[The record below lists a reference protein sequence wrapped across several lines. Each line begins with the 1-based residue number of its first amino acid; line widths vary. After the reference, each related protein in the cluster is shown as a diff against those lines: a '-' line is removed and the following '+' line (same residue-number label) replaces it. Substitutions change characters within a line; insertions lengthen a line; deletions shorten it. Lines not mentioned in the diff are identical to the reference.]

1 MNRSKPHLLR
11 EGQTWL
17 CHRVPQTI
25 YGSVIP
31 RNPQVPPSTP
41 SCPPAQKYHRTRGT
55 FHDTSGISEGS
66 SAKRSAGSST
76 WGMIGGSLTQILG
89 MAASNCLNRHIS
101 AFFPIT
107 NRSGP
112 AEAQDLMALSPFVL
126 LSLLRMRFLHFPRF
140 TFSSW
145 TWNYH
150 SVWKTNELNNCLN
163 ENHGRFHDPLGC
175 WSGVTISVAT
185 WVSGRKAMNL
195 ATGAAGSALTWLEIQ
210 EIPGVTSFTGE

>member
-1 MNRSKPHLLR
+1 MLTVLFPSPHVKFLPCGHEMNRSKPHLLR

-140 TFSSW
+140 TFSS
-145 TWNYH
+145 
-150 SVWKTNELNNCLN
+150 
-163 ENHGRFHDPLGC
+163 
-175 WSGVTISVAT
+175 
-185 WVSGRKAMNL
+185 
-195 ATGAAGSALTWLEIQ
+195 
-210 EIPGVTSFTGE
+210 